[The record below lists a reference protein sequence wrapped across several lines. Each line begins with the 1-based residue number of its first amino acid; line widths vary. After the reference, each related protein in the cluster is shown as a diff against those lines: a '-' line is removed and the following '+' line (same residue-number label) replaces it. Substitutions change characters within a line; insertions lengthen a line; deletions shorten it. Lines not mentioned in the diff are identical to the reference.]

1 LQRLLKEG
9 KRIRTR
15 FLDVRIGASPL
26 DHSERCRIGVIV
38 PKAKHSGV
46 ERNRLK
52 RRLRELARVILSG
65 IGSGKDVVLL
75 TRAATYLATFDM
87 LSEDILK
94 VRRALES

>member
-1 LQRLLKEG
+1 
-9 KRIRTR
+9 
-15 FLDVRIGASPL
+15 
-26 DHSERCRIGVIV
+26 
-38 PKAKHSGV
+38 
-46 ERNRLK
+46 
-52 RRLRELARVILSG
+52 VILSG